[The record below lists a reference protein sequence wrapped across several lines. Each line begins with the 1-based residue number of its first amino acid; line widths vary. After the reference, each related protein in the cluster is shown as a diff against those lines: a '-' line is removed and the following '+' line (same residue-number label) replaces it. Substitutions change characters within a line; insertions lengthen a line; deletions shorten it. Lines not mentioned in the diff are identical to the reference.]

1 MGATRRRGY
10 GEGPQEKAEAN
21 QENSRGKFERRK
33 GRQATRQRNTDHTS
47 NSPTCGSTFH
57 QKKRGQSESR
67 TGPGAIIGQGR
78 RDWRRWPP
86 NAGRAYV
93 GPGLRRLLLLRLG
106 LYRSGSRSTCWR
118 HRHQAAATLGQRG
131 RRRSTTRP
139 PALHQAA
146 ADAPPRGR
154 NAGAA
159 RPPTLHQ
166 AADNREQ
173 IEGEGAADAAQT
185 TEQQSIKE
193 PHRLARRLHREA
205 STNHA
210 PPLTERIHARAYVLL

>member
-1 MGATRRRGY
+1 M
-10 GEGPQEKAEAN
+10 AEAN
-21 QENSRGKFERRK
+21 QENSTRKIYRSQEFE
-33 GRQATRQRNTDHTS
+33 ATRQRNTNHTS
-47 NSPTCGSTFH
+47 NSPTCGSTFP
-57 QKKRGQSESR
+57 QNKRGQSESR

-93 GPGLRRLLLLRLG
+93 GPGLRRLLLLRFG
-106 LYRSGSRSTCWR
+106 LNRSGIRLTCWQNL
-118 HRHQAAATLGQRG
+118 HHAAATLGQRG
-131 RRRSTTRP
+131 RNAGTRRT

-173 IEGEGAADAAQT
+173 IEEGGAADAASET
-185 TEQQSIKE
+185 NQQITGE

-210 PPLTERIHARAYVLL
+210 PPLTKRIHARAYVLL